1 MRRIPKDG
9 AKMIDWALYYAS
21 MGWAVFPIQ
30 PGTKKD
36 FYHYPEFKNPESG
49 NEYSWKYQASTDEKR
64 VRQFWEEHPDASIG
78 CATGQSSGGL
88 YVLDLDRAKG
98 ETGTKDGR
106 EHFISWQKKQGRT
119 ANTETPV
126 SKTGCGG
133 NQLFYH
139 SDEKLD
145 TVHAAIFEGYG
156 VDTRGD
162 GGFVVLPPSIHPSG
176 NRYEWKQSPDK
187 FKTAEADDL
196 IRRYWRGDRPE
207 RSENQDGDRIRFD
220 LPETIGEGARTQ
232 TLVQYVGSLVSR
244 NPNLSDDEIRGL
256 VSLVNDQRCEPPL
269 DYRTL
274 EREVMTAIRRF
285 KARQIAED
293 FQEETA
299 TAPED
304 DEELLGDDMASYA
317 LQHFEE
323 DVESFK
329 RWQSIKTGYK
339 ELDDVTGGLYAGLYV
354 VGAVSAL
361 GKTTFLHQMADQ
373 IAASGQH
380 VIYFSLEQSRAELL
394 SKSLAREIILQESE
408 MAPIELDPDVDQ
420 ARNALQVRKGE
431 APDIKKYIE
440 SYVKRIE
447 SRLTIREGNL
457 GTDIKEIRDYTAAYI
472 RQHGVRPVV
481 IVDYLQII
489 ANKAEKDPRAKIEG
503 VVKGL
508 KIISRDLGVPLLAI
522 SNMNRENYLYP
533 VALESFKESGLI
545 EYTADVVLG
554 LQLQLLTSPAYT
566 MLKATE
572 ITKKREAV
580 AAAMK
585 QRPREIA
592 LRCLKNRYGGLYS
605 VGLEYYPD
613 RDLFLETWSSSQERA
628 AAFPNGYEAGDLA
641 KAKAAGRV
649 L

>member
-1 MRRIPKDG
+1 M
-9 AKMIDWALYYAS
+9 
-21 MGWAVFPIQ
+21 
-30 PGTKKD
+30 
-36 FYHYPEFKNPESG
+36 
-49 NEYSWKYQASTDEKR
+49 
-64 VRQFWEEHPDASIG
+64 
-78 CATGQSSGGL
+78 
-88 YVLDLDRAKG
+88 
-98 ETGTKDGR
+98 
-106 EHFISWQKKQGRT
+106 
-119 ANTETPV
+119 
-126 SKTGCGG
+126 
-133 NQLFYH
+133 
-139 SDEKLD
+139 
-145 TVHAAIFEGYG
+145 
-156 VDTRGD
+156 
-162 GGFVVLPPSIHPSG
+162 
-176 NRYEWKQSPDK
+176 
-187 FKTAEADDL
+187 
-196 IRRYWRGDRPE
+196 
-207 RSENQDGDRIRFD
+207 
-220 LPETIGEGARTQ
+220 
-232 TLVQYVGSLVSR
+232 
-244 NPNLSDDEIRGL
+244 
-256 VSLVNDQRCEPPL
+256 
-269 DYRTL
+269 
-274 EREVMTAIRRF
+274 
-285 KARQIAED
+285 
-293 FQEETA
+293 
-299 TAPED
+299 
-304 DEELLGDDMASYA
+304 
-317 LQHFEE
+317 
-323 DVESFK
+323 ESFK

-380 VIYFSLEQSRAELL
+380 VIYFSLEQSRSELL
-394 SKSLAREIILQESE
+394 AKSLAREIILQESE
-408 MAPIELDPDVDQ
+408 MAPIELDPNVDQ
-420 ARNALQVRKGE
+420 ARNALQIRKGE
-431 APDIKKYIE
+431 APNVKKYIE

-508 KIISRDLGVPLLAI
+508 KIISRDLGVPLIAI

-554 LQLQLLTSPAYT
+554 LQLQLLTAPSYT

-613 RDLFLETWSSSQERA
+613 RDLFVETWSSSQERA